1 MRFLTI
7 AEYAELNQ
15 ISPQAVYK
23 KINKGKLEAV
33 SRKDNT
39 GKMIKYII
47 LYDTEEQES
56 EIKPEEKP
64 VSQPAPPEVQRDLN
78 QLNQSINQPANQPH
92 IQREER
98 ESGNPQIIDL
108 LVSQL
113 SEKDKQIER
122 LQAQVERQAE
132 EAREK
137 DRVIQEQIVKLNELL
152 TNSQQLQ
159 AQANVLLLDKKPEE
173 PIEVYQQAEK
183 PEEKKKI
190 SFWKRL
196 FK

>member
-7 AEYAELNQ
+7 AEYAELNS

-23 KINKGKLEAV
+23 KLNKGKLEAV

-39 GKMIKYII
+39 GKMIKYIV
-47 LYDTEEQES
+47 LYDTEERED
-56 EIKPEEKP
+56 EIKPEE
-64 VSQPAPPEVQRDLN
+64 QPAPQPAPTDGQRDLN
-78 QLNQSINQPANQPH
+78 PLNQPTNQPANQPT

-98 ESGNPQIIDL
+98 ESGNRGIVDL

-137 DRVIQEQIVKLNELL
+137 DKVIQEQILKLNELL
-152 TNSQQLQ
+152 ANSQQLQ
-159 AQANVLLLDKKPEE
+159 AQANVLLLEKKPEE
-173 PIEVYQQAEK
+173 PIEVYEGDK
-183 PEEKKKI
+183 PEEKKKV